1 MKKSKLYLLTALV
14 ASGVLMFASCAPTAA
29 TGDTA
34 AQPEGNMEER
44 SQSPDDMTG
53 SEDNMEKEFTGD
65 AYNFSL
71 TDTQG
76 NSYMLSDLQGKKVY
90 IKFWASWCSICLAGI
105 EELKELDTA
114 YKDNDDVLVLTM
126 VAPGASGE
134 MGTDKFKDWFSS
146 QEYEFTALLD
156 GGGVVMRKYGI
167 RGFPTSVFIDTEGNV
182 ALTKIGH
189 VDNAAIEDTLSGMS

>member
-1 MKKSKLYLLTALV
+1 MKKKIYLLTALV
-14 ASGVLMFASCAPTAA
+14 ASGVLAFASCAPAA
-29 TGDTA
+29 APRDTA
-34 AQPEGNMEER
+34 PPDGYMEER

-76 NSYMLSDLQGKKVY
+76 NEYMLSDLTGKKVY

-105 EELKELDTA
+105 EELKELDEA

-134 MGTDKFKDWFSS
+134 MGTDKFKDWFAS

-156 GGGVVMRKYGI
+156 SGGVVMRKYGI

-182 ALTKIGH
+182 ADTRIGH
-189 VDNAAIEDTLSGMS
+189 VDNATIVSTLEDMS